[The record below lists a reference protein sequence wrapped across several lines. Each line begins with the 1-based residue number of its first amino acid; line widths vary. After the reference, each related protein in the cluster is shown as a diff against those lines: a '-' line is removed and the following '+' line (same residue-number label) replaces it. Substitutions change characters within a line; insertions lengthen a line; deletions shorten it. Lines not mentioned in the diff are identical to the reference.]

1 MKQGECFQ
9 RNRTSK
15 AVVPKMSSLEA
26 GKTEESSASC
36 VPKGCS

>member
-9 RNRTSK
+9 RDRASK

-26 GKTEESSASC
+26 GKAEESSASC
-36 VPKGCS
+36 VSR